1 MGYICTYNLIFILY
15 EKGTFIICAKKDKAN
30 GKYSFVYLYIYLT
43 FIIYRINLVIIKN
56 GQNDN
61 PIDLANNI

>member
-1 MGYICTYNLIFILY
+1 MVLAIKFLIGLSINRYNPN
-15 EKGTFIICAKKDKAN
+15 TNRKKDKAN
-30 GKYSFVYLYIYLT
+30 GKYSFVYLYIYIT

-61 PIDLANNI
+61 PIDLDNKI